1 MNGLTDRLQMIAD
14 EIKQGETM
22 ADIGTDHGFLPLHLW
37 ESGISPKVIMC
48 DISEPSLAKAKAAS
62 GAYQFGN
69 ELDFR
74 AGDGLTV
81 LKSGEVDDIVI
92 AGMGGL
98 LIWDIMSKDMD
109 KTCSFQKFILQPR
122 NHAGT
127 LRYRLASAGFDIA
140 KNQLVREG
148 KFICE
153 IITVKPPTAPY
164 IGDFTPLEALPAAGE
179 SSAPDGTA
187 MPPENAA
194 SWDLP
199 EESEP
204 VWDLPED
211 LLENQPEL
219 SREYAAVKLGI
230 EEKIPEG
237 MKRGSG
243 VSAEEIAQQQNRV
256 EYFRNYGRRL

>member
-37 ESGISPKVIMC
+37 ENGISPKVIMC

-98 LIWDIMSKDMD
+98 LIWDIMSADMD
-109 KTCSFQKFILQPR
+109 KTCSFRKFILQPR

-127 LRYRLASAGFDIA
+127 LRYRLARAGFDIA

-153 IITVKPPTAPY
+153 IITVKPPTVPY
-164 IGDFTPLEALPAAGE
+164 MDDFTPLEGMPSAGG
-179 SSAPDGTA
+179 SSAPDGIA
-187 MPPENAA
+187 VPSENAP

-199 EESEP
+199 ADLFES
-204 VWDLPED
+204 
-211 LLENQPEL
+211 QPEL
-219 SREYAAVKLGI
+219 AGEYAAVKLGI
-230 EEKIPEG
+230 EEKILEG

-243 VSAEEIAQQQNRV
+243 VSADEITQQQRRV